1 MNKNKYYLGLKTL
14 FNNGDVNQPLERRKP
29 QVNISQIK
37 NFNLLPKLV
46 NRCIY

>member
-29 QVNISQIK
+29 QVNIFQ
-37 NFNLLPKLV
+37 NLEF
-46 NRCIY
+46 